1 MDYDAKVIIK
11 TEINN
16 DDFDKDV
23 VDLKSK
29 LGTIGKK
36 FTNLLGRGLR
46 KAIGI
51 GGKAGRIF
59 LNIFKTITK
68 IGLGAV
74 GLSVALAGLVVG
86 ALLLSRAFEKA
97 LKDNKELK
105 ANIDYI
111 KFAII
116 KAIDPTAESIAE
128 IIVKIVNFL
137 FKAVQYTAY
146 LVKAWT
152 GWDMFKDATPENYAK
167 YMKESEKSSAKT
179 AKNAK
184 EIKKQLAG
192 FDEMNVL
199 TDNSSGNNNNN
210 TMPTLD
216 FSKLDDLEAPKWLI
230 TIKEIGEWII
240 ENWQEVV
247 FGLLLIRLFIDVI
260 TGNWVNVV
268 LVFIA
273 LLVVGIMKLW
283 DAIKTIVESVKEI
296 WKMFWEYFKVAL
308 ILAGNW
314 LMQKLADIGTWFVNL
329 FTKIKDGV
337 VNAVQWVKDKFNGMV
352 TFFSNLIT
360 KIVSLFKT
368 IGTKVGDAI
377 GGAFKSVINGVLSAI
392 ENILNF
398 PIKQINKLLDVINKV
413 PGINISKLS
422 TFNLPRLAKGG
433 IINMPGKGVALG
445 GEVAPEGVIPLTDS
459 QQMAILGEAI
469 GKYVTINATIPVY
482 AYNRQV
488 AREVRRIEAEQNF
501 ALNR

>member
-16 DDFDKDV
+16 DDFDKDI

-29 LGTIGKK
+29 LGRLGSK
-36 FTNLLGRGLR
+36 FTDLLGRGLK

-59 LNIFKTITK
+59 VSIFKTITK

-74 GLSVALAGLVVG
+74 ALGVALTGLVVG
-86 ALLLSRAFEKA
+86 ALTLSKAFEKA
-97 LKDNKELK
+97 LKDNEQLK

-167 YMKESEKSSAKT
+167 YMEDAQKSSSKT

-192 FDEMNVL
+192 FDEMNML
-199 TDNSSGNNNNN
+199 SDNSSGNAQSNV
-210 TMPTLD
+210 MPTLD
-216 FSKLDDLEAPKWLI
+216 FSKIDQLEPPKWLI
-230 TIKEIGEWII
+230 TIKEIGEWIL
-240 ENWQEVV
+240 ENWEEVV
-247 FGLLLIRLFIDVI
+247 FGLLLIKLFIDVV
-260 TGNWVNVV
+260 TGNWISVV
-268 LVFIA
+268 ITFIG
-273 LLVVGIMKLW
+273 LLIVGIMKLW
-283 DAIKTIVESVKEI
+283 DAIKTIFESVKEI
-296 WKMFWEYFKVAL
+296 WKMFWDYFKVAL
-308 ILAGNW
+308 IIAGAWLLNELA
-314 LMQKLADIGTWFVNL
+314 KIGQWFTNL
-329 FTKIKDGV
+329 WQGIKDGV
-337 VNAVQWVKDKFNGMV
+337 GNAVAWVKEKWQGMV
-352 TFFSNLIT
+352 DFFGGLIS
-360 KIVSLFKT
+360 KIVGLFKT

-377 GGAFKSVINGVLSAI
+377 GGAFKTVINGVLKAI

-398 PIKQINKLLDVINKV
+398 PIKSINKLLDIINKV
-413 PGINISKLS
+413 PGINISTLP

-445 GEVAPEGVIPLTDS
+445 GEVSAEGVIPLTDS
-459 QQMAILGEAI
+459 QQMMLLGEAI
-469 GKYVTINATIPVY
+469 GKFVTINATIPVY

-488 AREVRRIEAEQNF
+488 DRQIRTIRAEDNF
-501 ALNR
+501 AGNR